1 MFCDSPPP
9 STGQLSTQSE
19 IMPKFV
25 RNEEMPSG
33 RENGPEKSRRARRD
47 DVAGG
52 NFGAAFRC
60 FGAGR
65 AGSEA
70 ICEGGGRPYGCSASA
85 SAWPAREA
93 VAPDDGSH
101 GKSRSS
107 KYTSEAT
114 TMR

>member
-1 MFCDSPPP
+1 MLCDSPPP

-19 IMPKFV
+19 IVPKRV

-33 RENGPEKSRRARRD
+33 REKGPEKRGRARRD
-47 DVAGG
+47 DAAGG
-52 NFGAAFRC
+52 NFGVALKSL
-60 FGAGR
+60 GAGR

-70 ICEGGGRPYGCSASA
+70 TCEGGGRPGGCSASA

-93 VAPDDGSH
+93 VELDDGSH
-101 GKSRSS
+101 GKRRSS

>member
-1 MFCDSPPP
+1 MLCDSPPP

-19 IMPKFV
+19 IMPKRV

-33 RENGPEKSRRARRD
+33 REKGPEKRMRARRD
-47 DVAGG
+47 EAAGG
-52 NFGAAFRC
+52 DFDAAAKC

-70 ICEGGGRPYGCSASA
+70 ACDGGGKPGGCSASA

-93 VAPDDGSH
+93 VEFGDGSH
-101 GKSRSS
+101 GKRRSS